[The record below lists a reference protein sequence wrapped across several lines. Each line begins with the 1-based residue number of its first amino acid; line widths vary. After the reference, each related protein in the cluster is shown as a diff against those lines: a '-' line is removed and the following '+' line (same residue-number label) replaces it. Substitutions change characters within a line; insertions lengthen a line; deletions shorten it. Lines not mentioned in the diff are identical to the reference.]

1 MTKNFKTVVEALNE
15 TGFYLAFCNLVVN
28 KIVRIPIKKIISAA
42 GRNIDGIT
50 NWLEHAA
57 KDACSA
63 FNQDV
68 PIEDRIMKLEGEI
81 LRVTHFCF
89 DPASAR
95 LSKRWAMS
103 TSQRCTSP
111 VASTSR
117 TPVCWRR
124 SKACSVP
131 TSFC

>member
-28 KIVRIPIKKIISAA
+28 KIVRIPIKKITAA
-42 GRNIDGIT
+42 AEGNIDGIF

-57 KDACSA
+57 KDACSV

-68 PIEDRIMKLEGEI
+68 PIDDRIIKLEGEI

-89 DPASAR
+89 DPPHPR
-95 LSKRWAMS
+95 GF
-103 TSQRCTSP
+103 QRDGL
-111 VASTSR
+111 
-117 TPVCWRR
+117 
-124 SKACSVP
+124 
-131 TSFC
+131 